1 MLIKASIADVLK
13 TEQSFSYVDKA
24 NFSSHFSRYM
34 MCIRAEAKKPDYIW
48 MVDVHEAIKL
58 TAKWHIINCDL
69 VDVNP
74 LNSNNSPI
82 LEFTLLVSI

>member
-1 MLIKASIADVLK
+1 MLIKTSIAYVLK

-24 NFSSHFSRYM
+24 NFSSLFSRYM
-34 MCIRAEAKKPDYIW
+34 MCIRTEAKKSYYIL
-48 MVDVHEAIKL
+48 MVGVHQAIEL
-58 TAKWHIINCDL
+58 SAKWHIINCDL